1 MPSRKFNLVLEK
13 KIKSFKKTIKV
24 DPDKSISIRSF
35 LIGSISQNISSNKNV
50 LESEDVLSTINCL
63 KKLGVKIIKKA
74 KSNYL
79 VYGKGLGSFAA
90 RATTELN
97 FGNSGTLAR
106 LLIGI
111 LSTTPN
117 IKVKIK
123 GDHSLNKRSMKAL
136 IELMSEFGATFLP
149 KNKYHFP
156 LTLVSTDMPVGI
168 QYKAGVSAQLKSAVI
183 FAGLNSYGNT
193 KIIEKNKSRDHT
205 ENILSRNNQA
215 IKIKNGK
222 EKIIS
227 VFGKK
232 YLNSVNINVPGDPSS
247 AAFFTALTLLNI
259 KSSLQIKN
267 VGLNPTRI
275 GFYILLKKMGA
286 NIKFKNFK
294 KENNELIGDII
305 IKSSKIKPIKAGK
318 NYYVNST
325 DEYPILFVI
334 AGLTKGI
341 SVFKG
346 IGELANKESNRIKEM
361 QKILK
366 QVGIKSVSKKNELK
380 IFGKGMIDA
389 SNKRIIVKNLGD
401 HRVCMSSFILAILTG
416 AKTKINNFETVNT
429 SSPSFLKIM
438 KSLGVKFEKKD

>member
-13 KIKSFKKTIKV
+13 KIKSFKRTIKV

-35 LIGSISQNISSNKNV
+35 LIGSISQNISSNKNI

-63 KKLGVKIIKKA
+63 RKLGVKIKKKG
-74 KSNYL
+74 KSNFL
-79 VYGKGLGSFAA
+79 VYGKGLGSLDAKKI
-90 RATTELN
+90 TELN

-117 IKVKIK
+117 IKVKVR

-247 AAFFTALTLLNI
+247 AAFFTALTLLNK
-259 KSSLQIKN
+259 KSSLKIKN

-286 NIKFKNFK
+286 NIKFKNLK

-380 IFGKGMIDA
+380 IFGKGMIDT
-389 SNKRIIVKNLGD
+389 KHKIVRVPNLGD
-401 HRVCMSSFILAILTG
+401 HRICMSSFILAILTG
-416 AKTKINNFETVNT
+416 SKTEIKNFETVFT

-438 KSLGVKFEKKD
+438 KTLGAKFEIQK